1 MLECRVAG
9 IQTKCFKAK
18 KERYVC
24 YRLLQSLAESLLQET
39 DLRLNA
45 LAAVGLDRM

>member
-18 KERYVC
+18 KESC
-24 YRLLQSLAESLLQET
+24 YWLQSLAEPLLQET

-45 LAAVGLDRM
+45 LTVVGLNRM